1 MPLEQISSCLS
12 HISLYVLNSGSTL
25 SDPSSCKFSLEK
37 SCENAYMGECEFRI
51 SVRSLCSEVFFI
63 PPFLIFHIF
72 TYIIMPK
79 LLVFSNLALRTF
91 FFSLRV
97 GVNNFPVLH
106 LSCFLGPPFSDPSLL
121 CAKLFSDFKFLTC
134 QLNLNSV

>member
-63 PPFLIFHIF
+63 TPFLIFHIF

-91 FFSLRV
+91 FFLSELVLTTFLYCICLVFWDPHSLTHPFCV
-97 GVNNFPVLH
+97 PNYSLILNFSP
-106 LSCFLGPPFSDPSLL
+106 
-121 CAKLFSDFKFLTC
+121 ANLT
-134 QLNLNSV
+134 